1 MKVLIIEPE
10 NNGHH
15 FILYINKILNELKK
29 IIKLIFLLL
38 RKQQLFGHIN

>member
-29 IIKLIFLLL
+29 KIIKLIFLLL
-38 RKQQLFGHIN
+38 RKQ